1 MHALH
6 DRQILV
12 KFKGRLFDIIVIP
25 EILKQ
30 MAAAVMA
37 FFGRYCEETVALTI

>member
-12 KFKGRLFDIIVIP
+12 KFKGRPFDIIVVP
-25 EILKQ
+25 GILKQ
-30 MAAAVMA
+30 MAAVTA
-37 FFGRYCEETVALTI
+37 FFGGYCEETVALTI